1 MNIYEKLT
9 MVQSQLRAPKGQF
22 NKFGNFHYR
31 SLEDIVECLKPL
43 LLNNKL
49 TLIMSDS
56 VKMIGDRFYIE
67 TTATLINNEQPE
79 EKIITTALARETN
92 EKKGMDSA
100 QVTGATSSYARKYAL
115 NGLFNIDD
123 NKDEDSQNQ
132 HQPSVIQI
140 QNKSKQNGNNG
151 SSNGNNGKQHQPQM
165 EHIQIQGLSPS
176 QLQWLGEY
184 CQRKNYTDD
193 DKKEMMKF
201 YRFSPKSTSSS
212 EFEQIKKSIESDD
225 KANIQ
230 FKIKQGA

>member
-9 MVQSQLRAPKGQF
+9 LVQAELKAPKAEY
-22 NKFGNFHYR
+22 NAFGRYSYR
-31 SLEDIVECLKPL
+31 SLEDIVEYLKPL
-43 LLNNKL
+43 LVNHKL

-67 TTATLINNEQPE
+67 TTATLINS
-79 EKIITTALARETN
+79 EKIDEIIITKALARESG

-100 QVTGATSSYARKYAL
+100 QITGATSSYARKYCLCAL
-115 NGLFNIDD
+115 FCIDD
-123 NKDEDSQNQ
+123 KDTDSQNQ
-132 HQPSVIQI
+132 HQPSVIQTV
-140 QNKSKQNGNNG
+140 KTDKHNGNNG
-151 SSNGNNGKQHQPQM
+151 SSNGNNIKSSVQHQP
-165 EHIQIQGLSPS
+165 QIQGLSKE
-176 QLQWLGEY
+176 QLLWLGEY

-193 DKKEMMKF
+193 EKKEMMRF

-230 FKIKQGA
+230 FKIKEGA